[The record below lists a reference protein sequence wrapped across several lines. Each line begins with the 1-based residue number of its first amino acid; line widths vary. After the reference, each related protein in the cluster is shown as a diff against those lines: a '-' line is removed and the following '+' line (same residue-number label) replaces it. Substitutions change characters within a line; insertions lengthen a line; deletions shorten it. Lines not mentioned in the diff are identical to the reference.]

1 MSPKNKISIA
11 QFQDTMS
18 FINNKIITQLFQPID
33 DDYDFLDNEGSVESD
48 DEQEDVVRSDPTFRY
63 RLSDL
68 ISKQYE
74 EVLDQSEE
82 NNFTPDSLKKELSD
96 ELLDII
102 ETEYFAGALYELIQ
116 ATFTSTIQTYLEDE
130 LRHNQG

>member
-11 QFQDTMS
+11 QFQDTMT
-18 FINNKIITQLFQPID
+18 FINNKILAQLFQPID

-63 RLSDL
+63 HLSDL